1 MINKYLPILSS
12 LIVIIIGCTNQNTE
26 LSNDQQIVKMPPIP
40 VSYPKTK
47 KVNHYDDYHGIDVLD
62 AFRWLEDVESDETSA
77 WVEAQNRVTFG
88 YLDQI
93 PFREKIRRRM
103 EDLWNYP
110 KYSSPFKRGDNYYF
124 FKNDGLQN
132 QSVLYKM
139 KALDGNPVEF
149 LDPNKFSEDGT
160 ASLTTFS
167 VSKDGKWAVYGI
179 SEGGSDWNEYRVRNV
194 ETGEDTEDVLKWI
207 KFSGAAWFENGFY
220 YGRYAEPVEG
230 SELSS
235 QNENKQI
242 YYHLLGTNQSEDKL
256 IYQEKDH
263 PRRGIYA
270 ATSDDERFLIIYVY
284 EGATSDN
291 AMKVKDLTQPESDFI
306 SIIPGFDHSYDF
318 VDNIGS
324 NLLVLTNDGA
334 PRKKLISIDVG
345 NPDRKNWKEIIP
357 QQEEVL
363 TNVSFV
369 GGKLFATFLKD
380 ASSKVYI
387 YDLEGNWLG
396 EVKLPGIG
404 TTEGVSGRKEDKQ
417 GFYVFTSFTYPST
430 IYRYDIEKGKSE
442 LFRKSQIDFD
452 IENYETT
459 QVFYPSKDRTM
470 IPMFI
475 THKKGLIYDGT
486 NPCLLYGY
494 GGFNIN
500 ILPGFSVAILPL
512 LEQNGIYVT
521 VNLRGGGEY
530 GEDWHKAGMLEKKQ
544 NVFDDFIS
552 AAEYLITEKYTSK
565 EKLGI
570 YGRSNGGLLVGAA
583 MTQRPDL
590 FQVAIPAVGVLDML
604 RYHKFT
610 IGHAWA
616 VEYGSSDEDVHFDNL
631 YSYSPLHNLKKN
643 VEYPATMVTTADH
656 DDRVVPAHSFKFAA
670 RLQEVHSGNNPVLIR
685 IDTKAGHGAGKPT
698 SMIIEEYADMWSFLF
713 YNTNSPVDY

>member
-1 MINKYLPILSS
+1 
-12 LIVIIIGCTNQNTE
+12 
-26 LSNDQQIVKMPPIP
+26 MPKIP
-40 VSYPKTK
+40 VSYPETEKL
-47 KVNHYDDYHGIDVLD
+47 NHHDDYHGTDVLD
-62 AFRWLEDVESDETSA
+62 AYRWLEDDESAETSA
-77 WVEAQNRVTFG
+77 WVESQNKVTFG

-93 PFREKIRRRM
+93 PFREKFRQRM

-124 FKNDGLQN
+124 YKNNGLQN
-132 QSVLYKM
+132 QSVLYTM
-139 KALDGNPVEF
+139 KELDGDPVEF

-167 VSKDGKWAVYGI
+167 VSKDGKWAAYGV

-207 KFSGAAWFENGFY
+207 KFSGAAWYGNGFY
-220 YGRYAEPVEG
+220 YGRFAEPTEG

-242 YYHLLGTNQSEDKL
+242 YYHVLGTEQSEDKL

-270 ATSDDERFLIIYVY
+270 GTSEDERFLMIYLS

-291 AMKVKDLTQPESDFI
+291 ALKVKDLTQPGSDFI
-306 SIIPGFDHSYDF
+306 PIISEFNHSYDF

-324 NLLVLTNDGA
+324 NLLILTNDDA
-334 PRKKLISIDVG
+334 PRKKLISIDFE
-345 NPDRKNWKEIIP
+345 NPGRENWKEIIP

-363 TNVSFV
+363 NNVSYV

-387 YDLEGNWLG
+387 YDVEGNKLG
-396 EVKLPGIG
+396 EVELPGIG
-404 TTEGVSGRKEDKQ
+404 TVGGVSGKKDDRQ

-430 IYRYDIEKGKSE
+430 IYRYDIEQDKSE
-442 LFRKSQIDFD
+442 LFRKSEIDFD
-452 IENYETT
+452 IENYETK
-459 QVFYPSKDRTM
+459 QVFYSSKDGTK

-475 THKKGLIYDGT
+475 THKKGLKYDGT

-500 ILPGFSVAILPL
+500 ILPSFSVTTLPL
-512 LEQNGIYVT
+512 LEQGGIYAVA
-521 VNLRGGGEY
+521 NLRGGGEY

-552 AAEYLITEKYTSK
+552 AAEYLIAEKYTSK

-570 YGRSNGGLLVGAA
+570 YGRSNGGLLVGAV

-590 FQVAIPAVGVLDML
+590 FQVAIPAVGVMDML

-616 VEYGSSDEDVHFDNL
+616 VEYGSSDEQEQFANL
-631 YSYSPLHNLKKN
+631 YAYSPLHNLKKGID
-643 VEYPATMVTTADH
+643 YPATMVTTADH

-670 RLQEVHSGNNPVLIR
+670 RLQEVHTGEDPVLIR

-698 SMIIEEYADMWSFLF
+698 SKIIEEYADMWTFLF
-713 YNTNSPVDY
+713 YNTNSPVNY